1 MAEVRYHKDVLSFL
15 DGLIDVLIDKE
26 YFSFYEYSAQY
37 MEDLVLHV
45 KSSIALKPH
54 KKAPAHF
61 SRYGDKLLYITYQRS
76 RHTTWYILF
85 QKVESFYFIRHITN
99 NHAAEAQH
107 FNL

>member
-1 MAEVRYHKDVLSFL
+1 MVEVRYHKDVLLFL

-37 MEDLVLHV
+37 IEDLVLHV
-45 KSSIALKPH
+45 KRSIASQPH

-61 SRYGDKLLYITYQRS
+61 FQYCDRLFYITYQRS

-85 QKVESFYFIRHITN
+85 QKMEPFYFIRHITN

-107 FNL
+107 FNS